1 MIRGTTPTHY
11 FRLPFGEEM
20 IQSIEIYYK
29 QGFREVL
36 TKTKQDCSFD
46 GKTVTLRLSQEDTL
60 GFKEGELV
68 KIQVRIL
75 TPAGDSIASN
85 IMKATVDE
93 LLSDEV
99 IK

>member
-1 MIRGTTPTHY
+1 
-11 FRLPFGEEM
+11 M

-60 GFKEGELV
+60 GFKEGELRG
-68 KIQVRIL
+68 IRI
-75 TPAGDSIASN
+75 GN
-85 IMKATVDE
+85 RNRGRATT
-93 LLSDEV
+93 LAQTQA
-99 IK
+99 KRR